1 CAYPPPNATGTGGT
15 RTTDAGATLGS
26 RVPRARRTVTVRDTV
41 IAKEM
46 ARASVRQAG
55 NGLLQNTNVCGT
67 VPARQWGAC
76 RNGQCECYEGYKG
89 DDCSQYDPNI
99 MMNKDVSI
107 GMNIGGIS
115 YYSSEVKWVDVAKQS
130 QEWITERE
138 GGHEWDTHEHDS
150 VSWRPDG
157 YPERLEPGLKLLKLM
172 LRDFGAHEESGNY
185 TILYEGEGDIEF
197 SLTEHHTMYEGKG
210 RMVINFPNIGSGGIL
225 MVMTATNPDNPIRNI
240 RVLPPGYENTYERFP
255 FHPLFLE
262 FLKRYSE
269 LRFMDYLN
277 TNNHKPEPTTWDS
290 RMTPDFHTHEGGG
303 SIEYLVQLANTVGAD
318 PWVCMPHAADDN
330 YVRQFATYVKNKLRP
345 DLNVYV
351 EYSNEVWNGIFR
363 QTHYT
368 QEQGKPL
375 FPDDP
380 TFKQG
385 MKYFNK
391 RATEV
396 ANIWTQVWGSDKN
409 RITNVY
415 AWQTGFQDY
424 YRQALEDLGDRKSSF
439 QALGITGYFDC
450 DQAAGKN
457 HATELPSMSM
467 TQIQQLC
474 DNDLPDVK
482 ASFSHYMDVA
492 KAHGLKL
499 VMYEGGPSVMENG
512 AIVNGAHVQEV
523 TDKAIAFNKDPAI
536 EKPVQDVL
544 KAWEDIVASD
554 ASNSPPGGLFNYF
567 SSTGTPSK
575 YGSWG
580 MAEYTGQDL
589 SQVPKWLAVQT
600 FISQHWP
607 NNPLGPKCSF
617 VKDPATD
624 TAYGCFKSGQ
634 HYVCAKSA
642 DDGQS
647 WTVFVFNNLPSLHQ
661 GNTDHV
667 TLDGFDPDA
676 KKLYVRVT
684 DTTDVNTYHVYSET
698 SHRWTTMQN
707 FQYFSEEYSPAV
719 LPRFSNGVYH
729 GLDANAKNSQKGGL
743 GVFSTHWISFKHE
756 DVLDSSGSES
766 GTGQVNSH
774 NHCKC
779 LDGFTGTNCETDCG
793 CEGHGVCKSDGT
805 CECEEGWKWSA
816 SHHKCV
822 WDCNGCASGVSCIGP
837 GECGCQH
844 DCKWGACRNG
854 QCECYEGYKG
864 DDCLH
869 YDANIMMNKDVTV
882 GINLGGIT
890 YYSSEVKWVD
900 VAKQSQEWITQRQG
914 VSQWSTGEH
923 DKITWRDDGYP
934 ASLEPDLHVVKLM
947 LRDFGMHEEKGN
959 YTILYDG
966 DGFLDFGLTSHH
978 VHHNGKGRMV
988 VDFPNIGHSGILLK
1002 VLATNPHNPIH
1013 NIRVL
1018 PPGYENTYERFP
1030 FHPLFLEFLKRFSE
1044 IRFMDYLHT
1053 NGHGPEPTTWS
1064 TRRLPDFHTQAGE
1077 EGGAI
1082 EYLVQLANT
1091 LGVDPWIC
1099 VPHAADDNCIRKL
1112 ATYVKNKLRP
1122 DRKVYVEYSNEV
1134 WNNLFRQAKYT
1145 QEQGHPLY
1153 PGHAAFKQGM
1163 MYHNQRATEIADMW
1177 TQVWGSAKDRVVNV
1191 FAWQTGFRDYYRQAL
1206 DDLGDRKSSFQA
1218 MAITGYFGCDQ
1229 AAGEKHA
1236 AELPGMTMEEIQHL
1250 CDIDLPNKR
1259 EQFTHYM
1266 DVAKAHGLKLVM
1278 YEGGPGI
1285 MEGGAIR
1292 NGAHVQAVTDKAIA
1306 FHQDSH
1312 IQRPVQDVLEAWYD
1326 IVTSNGSN
1334 ASPGGLFNYF
1344 SSTGTPSKYGSWGM
1358 AQYTGQDLSQVPK
1371 WLGVQ
1376 TFISQ
1381 HWPNNPLGPKCSF
1394 VKDPTTDTAYGCF
1407 KSGQHYVC
1415 AKSADDGRSWAN
1427 LPTLHQHNTDH
1438 VTLDGFD
1445 PTHKKLYVRVTDTT
1459 DVNTYHVYSEDSNHW
1474 TT

>member
-1 CAYPPPNATGTGGT
+1 
-15 RTTDAGATLGS
+15 
-26 RVPRARRTVTVRDTV
+26 
-41 IAKEM
+41 
-46 ARASVRQAG
+46 
-55 NGLLQNTNVCGT
+55 
-67 VPARQWGAC
+67 
-76 RNGQCECYEGYKG
+76 
-89 DDCSQYDPNI
+89 

-269 LRFMDYLN
+269 IRFMDYLN

-303 SIEYLVQLANTVGAD
+303 SIEYLVQLANTLGAD

-345 DLNVYV
+345 DLN
-351 EYSNEVWNGIFR
+351 
-363 QTHYT
+363 
-368 QEQGKPL
+368 
-375 FPDDP
+375 
-380 TFKQG
+380 
-385 MKYFNK
+385 
-391 RATEV
+391 
-396 ANIWTQVWGSDKN
+396 VWGSDKN

-600 FISQHWP
+600 FISRHWP

-647 WTVFVFNNLPSLHQ
+647 WTNLPSLHQ
-661 GNTDHV
+661 DNADHL

-698 SHRWTTMQN
+698 SHHWTT
-707 FQYFSEEYSPAV
+707 
-719 LPRFSNGVYH
+719 
-729 GLDANAKNSQKGGL
+729 
-743 GVFSTHWISFKHE
+743 
-756 DVLDSSGSES
+756 
-766 GTGQVNSH
+766 
-774 NHCKC
+774 
-779 LDGFTGTNCETDCG
+779 
-793 CEGHGVCKSDGT
+793 
-805 CECEEGWKWSA
+805 
-816 SHHKCV
+816 
-822 WDCNGCASGVSCIGP
+822 
-837 GECGCQH
+837 
-844 DCKWGACRNG
+844 
-854 QCECYEGYKG
+854 
-864 DDCLH
+864 
-869 YDANIMMNKDVTV
+869 MMNKDVTV

-914 VSQWSTGEH
+914 VSQWST
-923 DKITWRDDGYP
+923 
-934 ASLEPDLHVVKLM
+934 ADLHVVKLM

-966 DGFLDFGLTSHH
+966 DGFLDF
-978 VHHNGKGRMV
+978 GRMV

-1099 VPHAADDNCIRKL
+1099 VPHAADDNYIRQL